1 MHVPT
6 ASCARC
12 WHRALTWIRTISASC
27 TGHDCTEESPG
38 GLPSLHRRSALTN
51 PRPQN
56 LGFFLRHRRRF
67 RGHVTIITSPRS
79 PAGATRFKEKPMRA
93 WSAAFVAFA
102 VLTLSGCGYNA
113 LQAKDEGVKAAW
125 AEVVNQYQRRADL
138 IPNLVNTVKGY
149 AAQEQKVLIGVT
161 EARAKVSSIQVTPE
175 VLNNPELFQKYQAA
189 QGELSGALKSLFA
202 VAENYP
208 QLKSDQN
215 FRDLQSQLEG
225 TENRI
230 TVARNRYIQA
240 VQAYNVTARS
250 FPTNLTAMT
259 FGYKPKATFTVENEA
274 TISKPPVV
282 DFSASTPGAQPG
294 KQ

>member
-1 MHVPT
+1 
-6 ASCARC
+6 
-12 WHRALTWIRTISASC
+12 
-27 TGHDCTEESPG
+27 
-38 GLPSLHRRSALTN
+38 
-51 PRPQN
+51 
-56 LGFFLRHRRRF
+56 
-67 RGHVTIITSPRS
+67 
-79 PAGATRFKEKPMRA
+79 MRA
-93 WSAAFVAFA
+93 WSVPLLAAVMLA
-102 VLTLSGCGYNA
+102 VSGCGYNS
-113 LQAKDEGVKAAW
+113 LQQKDEGVKAAW

-161 EARAKVSSIQVTPE
+161 EARAKVGSIQVTPE

-189 QGELSGALKSLFA
+189 QNQLSGALKSLFA

-240 VQAYNVTARS
+240 VQDYNVTVRS
-250 FPTNLTAMT
+250 FPTNLTAKV
-259 FGYKPKATFTVENEA
+259 FGFQIKPNFTVANEQQISTAPTVSFDTA
-274 TISKPPVV
+274 TQPAGPQIPP
-282 DFSASTPGAQPG
+282 PPQPAG
-294 KQ
+294 QPQTQ